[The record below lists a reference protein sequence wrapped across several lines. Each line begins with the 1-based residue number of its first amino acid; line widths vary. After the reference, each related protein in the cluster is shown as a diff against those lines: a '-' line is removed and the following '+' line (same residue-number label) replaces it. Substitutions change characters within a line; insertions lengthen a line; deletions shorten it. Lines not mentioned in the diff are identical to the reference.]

1 MIYTVTLNPSLDYV
15 MHIGSLNCE
24 DVNRSSSEEFYYGGK
39 GINVSAVLNTLNVKS
54 TALGFVG
61 GFTGEKLCEMMLRDG
76 IKNDF
81 IRLSSGDTRIN
92 VKLKSEKETD
102 INAAG
107 PLISESETGELFK
120 RLNSI
125 KKGDTLVLAGNVP
138 NSLPAD
144 MYAQMLSKLCG
155 KGIRFVVDAT
165 GNQLIST
172 LKYKPFLIK
181 PNNYELS
188 EIFGKEI
195 KDTDETV
202 KYAKKLQDMG
212 AQNVIVSRGGNGA
225 VLIDGNGKVHIA
237 KAVKGN
243 VISTVGCGDS
253 MVAGFIAGTLL
264 GKSVSE
270 SFMLSVACASATA
283 FSKHLA
289 SFDEIS
295 IILKSIKSEQSF
307 LS

>member
-15 MHIGSLNCE
+15 MHVNSLNSD

-39 GINVSAVLNTLNVKS
+39 GINVSAVLNTLNIES

-81 IRLSSGDTRIN
+81 IKIGGDTRIN

-107 PLISESETGELFK
+107 PLISDGEINELFK
-120 RLNSI
+120 KLKEI
-125 KKGDTLVLAGNVP
+125 KNGDTLVLAGNVP
-138 NSLPAD
+138 KCLPSD

-181 PNNYELS
+181 PNSFELS

-195 KDTDETV
+195 TSTDETV
-202 KYAKKLQDMG
+202 KYAEKLQDMG
-212 AQNVIVSRGGNGA
+212 AQNVIVSRGGDGA
-225 VLIDGNGKVHIA
+225 VLIDESGNAHIA
-237 KAVKGN
+237 DAVKGN

-253 MVAGFIAGTLL
+253 MVAGFIAGTQS
-264 GKSVSE
+264 GKSIAE
-270 SFMLSVACASATA
+270 SFQLSVACAGATA

-289 SFDEIS
+289 SADGINK
-295 IILKSIKSEQSF
+295 ILKLIKF
-307 LS
+307 K

>member
-15 MHIGSLNCE
+15 MHINSLKSD

-39 GINVSAVLNTLNVKS
+39 GINVSAVLNTLNVES

-61 GFTGEKLCEMMLRDG
+61 GFTGEKLCEMMHRDG

-81 IRLSSGDTRIN
+81 IKISGDTRIN

-107 PLISESETGELFK
+107 PMINEAEISELFK
-120 RLNSI
+120 KLSNI
-125 KKGDTLVLAGNVP
+125 KSGDTLVLAGNVP
-138 NSLPAD
+138 KCLPSD
-144 MYAQMLSKLCG
+144 MYAQILSKLCD
-155 KGIRFVVDAT
+155 KGIYFVVDAT
-165 GNQLIST
+165 GEQLINT

-181 PNNYELS
+181 PNSFELS

-195 KDTDETV
+195 TDIDETV
-202 KYAKKLQDMG
+202 KYAEKLQSMG
-212 AQNVIVSRGGNGA
+212 AQNVIVSRGGDGA
-225 VLIDGNGKVHIA
+225 VLIDKDGKVHIA
-237 KAVKGN
+237 NAVKGN

-253 MVAGFIAGTLL
+253 MVAGFIAGTQS
-264 GKSVSE
+264 GKSISE

-283 FSKHLA
+283 FSSHLA
-289 SFDEIS
+289 TADEIDE
-295 IILKSIKSEQSF
+295 ILKLIKF
-307 LS
+307 K